1 MLCVLWGSTFTGM
14 KIALRHWPPLT
25 LGAVRYLIAG
35 VLVMALVKRSAWP
48 RDLRPYLWF
57 AFLGVLN
64 SGLLAG
70 MLLLGMRD
78 VSAGRSSVLVNT
90 HPLLVAVLAYFFL
103 GETLRQTKIAG
114 LVVGF
119 GGVLL
124 MAQEGLRAGSGS
136 ARGYALILGAAV
148 VWAVSSIVFKRVAG
162 SHDVT
167 VVAGV
172 QLLAGGIFLALG
184 ALATE
189 TGVVLRSPVE
199 LWVALLYIAI
209 PGMAFPAV
217 LWYYLLARGEAGKV
231 TAWLFL
237 VPTFGVLFGWLTL
250 GEGLSWWEVAGAV
263 LVAAG
268 IYLVNRRTDPIVV
281 APEGD
286 IM

>member
-1 MLCVLWGSTFTGM
+1 MLWGSTFTGM
-14 KIALRHWPPLT
+14 KVALRYWPSLT
-25 LGAVRYLIAG
+25 LGAARYLIAG
-35 VLVMALVKRSAWP
+35 ALVMAVVKRSAWP
-48 RDLRPYLWF
+48 RARRAYAWF
-57 AFLGVLN
+57 ALLGLLN
-64 SGLLAG
+64 SALLAG

-103 GETLRQTKIAG
+103 GETLRPAKAAG
-114 LVVGF
+114 LAIGF
-119 GGVLL
+119 GGVLV

-136 ARGYALILGAAV
+136 AGGYALILGAAAA
-148 VWAVSSIVFKRVAG
+148 WAVSSVVFKRVAG

-167 VVAGV
+167 AVAGV
-172 QLLAGGIFLALG
+172 QLFAGGIFLALA

-189 TGVVLRSPVE
+189 TGVALRSPIE
-199 LWVALLYIAI
+199 LWAALLYIAI

-237 VPTFGVLFGWLTL
+237 VPTFGVLFGWLAL
-250 GEGLSWWEVAGAV
+250 GEGLSWWEVAGAAF
-263 LVAAG
+263 VAGG
-268 IYLVNRRTDPIVV
+268 IYLVNRRADPAVV

-286 IM
+286 SM

>member
-1 MLCVLWGSTFTGM
+1 MG
-14 KIALRHWPPLT
+14 LRHWPPLT
-25 LGAVRYLIAG
+25 LGAARYLIAG
-35 VLVMALVKRSAWP
+35 ILVVAVVRRSAWP
-48 RDLRPYLWF
+48 RSARAYLWF
-57 AFLGVLN
+57 AVLGILN

-103 GETLRQTKIAG
+103 GETLRPAKVSG

-136 ARGYALILGAAV
+136 TRGYALILGAAA

-162 SHDVT
+162 THDVT
-167 VVAGV
+167 AVAGV
-172 QLLAGGIFLALG
+172 QLLAGGLLLSLG
-184 ALATE
+184 AIASE
-189 TGVVLRSPVE
+189 TGAVVRSPLE

-217 LWYYLLARGEAGKV
+217 LWYHLLARGEAGKV

-237 VPTFGVLFGWLTL
+237 VPTFGVLFGWIAL
-250 GEGLSWWEVAGAV
+250 GEGLSWWEVAGAA

-268 IYLVNRRTDPIVV
+268 IFLVNRRTDPAVV
-281 APEGD
+281 APGGD
-286 IM
+286 SM

>member
-1 MLCVLWGSTFTGM
+1 M
-14 KIALRHWPPLT
+14 
-25 LGAVRYLIAG
+25 IAG
-35 VLVMALVKRSAWP
+35 VLVAAVVRRAAWP
-48 RDLRPYLWF
+48 RGLRAYGWF
-57 AFLGVLN
+57 TLLGVLN

-103 GETLRQTKIAG
+103 GESLRPTKVAG
-114 LVVGF
+114 LAVGF

-136 ARGYALILGAAV
+136 TSGYALILGAAA
-148 VWAVSSIVFKRVAG
+148 VWAVSSILFKRVAG
-162 SHDVT
+162 THDVT
-167 VVAGV
+167 AVAGV
-172 QLLAGGIFLALG
+172 QLLAGGVFLAIG

-189 TGVVLRSPVE
+189 SGPAFFPPLE
-199 LWVALLYIAI
+199 LWVALLHIAI

-217 LWYYLLARGEAGKV
+217 LWYHLLARGEAGRV

-237 VPTFGVLFGWLTL
+237 VPTFGVLFGWLVL
-250 GEGLSWWEVAGAV
+250 GEGLAWWEVAGAA

-268 IYLVNRRTDPIVV
+268 IFLVNRRADPVVV
-281 APEGD
+281 APGGD
-286 IM
+286 AM